1 MNGTPVRAAVDN
13 VITPLR
19 VDTRNRRV
27 QSTVELIHERESLEI
42 IRAPRFSGF
51 CGGVKRAWSIASRTR
66 AGTEGPVYVSGELI
80 NNDPAMRDL
89 ESRGVS
95 VLRVAE
101 GETPPEGGTLIMR
114 AHGEGPL
121 TFERA
126 QEFGLNVVDATCGI
140 VRVVQQKAKNLEDQ
154 GYQVILYGH
163 RNHPEAKA
171 TVAYT
176 QRGMIIETL
185 AEAEDL
191 PRFGRIAALAQ
202 TTALLSEY
210 ERICKVLETK
220 TNEFVNQGQVCA
232 WTRMAQDEAEELAE
246 QCTVMVVVGGRKSAN
261 THRLVEVSALHV
273 PSYLVETVEELD
285 PSWFAADSVVGVTA
299 GASTREQDVLDVM
312 ARIDEIG
319 RTLGAP
325 PPDPRTVES

>member
-1 MNGTPVRAAVDN
+1 
-13 VITPLR
+13 
-19 VDTRNRRV
+19 V
-27 QSTVELIHERESLEI
+27 QI

-51 CGGVKRAWSIASRTR
+51 CGGVKRAWSIAARTR
-66 AGTEGPVYVSGELI
+66 TGTEGPVYVSGELI

-101 GETPPEGGTLIMR
+101 GESPPERGTLIMR
-114 AHGEGPL
+114 AHGEGPV

-126 QEFGLNVVDATCGI
+126 AALGLNVVDATCGI

-176 QRGMIIETL
+176 DHGLIIETID
-185 AEAEDL
+185 EAREL
-191 PRFGRIAALAQ
+191 PSYPRIAALAQ

-210 ERICKVLETK
+210 ERICEVLKTK
-220 TNEFVNQGQVCA
+220 TEEFANQGQVCA
-232 WTRMAQDEAEELAE
+232 WTKMAQDEAEELAE
-246 QCTVMVVVGGRKSAN
+246 QCTVMIVVGGRKSAN
-261 THRLVEVSALHV
+261 THRLVEVSGQHV
-273 PSYLVETVEELD
+273 PSHLVEIVDDLD
-285 PSWFAADSVVGVTA
+285 SSWFQANSVVGVTA

-319 RTLGAP
+319 KEL
-325 PPDPRTVES
+325 ESAIPAGKEQR

>member
-1 MNGTPVRAAVDN
+1 M
-13 VITPLR
+13 
-19 VDTRNRRV
+19 
-27 QSTVELIHERESLEI
+27 QI

-51 CGGVKRAWSIASRTR
+51 CGGVKRAWTIAGRTR

-101 GETPPEGGTLIMR
+101 GDTPPERGTLIMR
-114 AHGEGPL
+114 AHGEGPV
-121 TFERA
+121 TFQRA
-126 QEFGLNVVDATCGI
+126 EELGLNVVDATCGI

-176 QRGMIIETL
+176 QHGKIIETID
-185 AEAEDL
+185 EAADL
-191 PRFGRIAALAQ
+191 PHFERIAALAQ

-210 ERICKVLETK
+210 ERICEILKTK
-220 TNEFVNQGQVCA
+220 TDEFVNQGQVCA
-232 WTRMAQDEAEELAE
+232 WTKMAQDEAEELAD
-246 QCTVMVVVGGRKSAN
+246 QCTVMIVVGGRKSAN
-261 THRLVEVSALHV
+261 SHRLVEVSAQHV
-273 PSYLVETVEELD
+273 PSYLVETVDDLD
-285 PSWFAADSVVGVTA
+285 PAWFEVDSVVGVTA

-319 RTLGAP
+319 RTLGAVP
-325 PPDPRTVES
+325 LDSREHADGSSNAEGHAAFREQR

>member
-1 MNGTPVRAAVDN
+1 
-13 VITPLR
+13 L
-19 VDTRNRRV
+19 
-27 QSTVELIHERESLEI
+27 QI

-51 CGGVKRAWSIASRTR
+51 CGGVKRAWSMASRTR
-66 AGTEGPVYVSGELI
+66 ASAEGPVYVSGELI

-101 GETPPEGGTLIMR
+101 GESAPAGGTLIVR

-126 QEFGLNVVDATCGI
+126 QTLGLNVVDATCGI

-163 RNHPEAKA
+163 RNHPESKA

-176 QRGMIIETL
+176 QRGMIIETIE
-185 AEAEDL
+185 EAEDL
-191 PRFGRIAALAQ
+191 PHFERIAALAQ

-210 ERICKVLETK
+210 ERICKVLVTK
-220 TNEFVNQGQVCA
+220 TDEFVNQGQVCA
-232 WTRMAQDEAEELAE
+232 WTKMAQDEAEDLAV

-261 THRLVEVSALHV
+261 THRLVEVSAEHV
-273 PSYLVETVEELD
+273 PSYLVETVDEID
-285 PSWFAADSVVGVTA
+285 PAWFKADSIVGITA

-312 ARIDEIG
+312 ARIAEIG
-319 RTLGAP
+319 DSLGASP
-325 PPDPRTVES
+325 LSPQAVERA

>member
-1 MNGTPVRAAVDN
+1 V
-13 VITPLR
+13 
-19 VDTRNRRV
+19 
-27 QSTVELIHERESLEI
+27 EI

-51 CGGVKRAWSIASRTR
+51 CGGVKRAWSIAARTR
-66 AGTEGPVYVSGELI
+66 TGTEGPVYVSGELI

-101 GETPPEGGTLIMR
+101 GESPPERGTLIMR
-114 AHGEGPL
+114 AHGEGPV

-126 QEFGLNVVDATCGI
+126 AALGLNVVDATCGI

-176 QRGMIIETL
+176 DHGLIIETID
-185 AEAEDL
+185 EAREL
-191 PRFGRIAALAQ
+191 PHYPRIAALAQ

-210 ERICKVLETK
+210 ERICEILKTK
-220 TNEFVNQGQVCA
+220 TEEFANQGQVCA
-232 WTRMAQDEAEELAE
+232 WTKMAQDEAEELAE
-246 QCTVMVVVGGRKSAN
+246 RCTVMIVVGGRKSAN
-261 THRLVEVSALHV
+261 THRLVEVSGQHV
-273 PSYLVETVEELD
+273 PSHLVEAVDDLD
-285 PSWFAADSVVGVTA
+285 SSWFAANSVVGVTA

-319 RTLGAP
+319 KEL
-325 PPDPRTVES
+325 ESAIPAGKEQQ

>member
-1 MNGTPVRAAVDN
+1 LQIV
-13 VITPLR
+13 
-19 VDTRNRRV
+19 
-27 QSTVELIHERESLEI
+27 
-42 IRAPRFSGF
+42 RAPRFSGF

-66 AGTEGPVYVSGELI
+66 AGAEGPVYVSGELI

-101 GETPPEGGTLIMR
+101 GETPSGPGTLIMR

-126 QEFGLNVVDATCGI
+126 QLLGLNVVDATCGI

-176 QRGMIIETL
+176 EHGMIIETIEE
-185 AEAEDL
+185 AEAL
-191 PRFGRIAALAQ
+191 PPFERIAALAQ

-210 ERICKVLETK
+210 ERICDVLKTK
-220 TNEFVNQGQVCA
+220 TDDFVNQGQVCA
-232 WTRMAQDEAEELAE
+232 WTKMAQDEAEELAE

-261 THRLVEVSALHV
+261 THRLVEVSAQHV
-273 PSYLVETVEELD
+273 PSYLVETVDELD
-285 PSWFAADSVVGVTA
+285 PAWFEAKSVVGVTA

-312 ARIDEIG
+312 ARIQEIG
-319 RTLGAP
+319 DRLAAEQPASLTMEKP
-325 PPDPRTVES
+325 

>member
-1 MNGTPVRAAVDN
+1 M
-13 VITPLR
+13 
-19 VDTRNRRV
+19 
-27 QSTVELIHERESLEI
+27 QI

-51 CGGVKRAWSIASRTR
+51 CGGVKRAWSIAGRTR
-66 AGTEGPVYVSGELI
+66 TSTDGPVYVSGELI

-101 GETPPEGGTLIMR
+101 GEAPPERGTLIMR

-126 QEFGLNVVDATCGI
+126 EALGLNVVDATCGI

-176 QRGMIIETL
+176 QHGMIIETIEE
-185 AEAEDL
+185 AEAL
-191 PRFGRIAALAQ
+191 PRFERIAGLAQ

-210 ERICKVLETK
+210 ERICDVLTTK
-220 TNEFVNQGQVCA
+220 TDEFVNQGQVCA
-232 WTRMAQDEAEELAE
+232 WTKMAQDEAEELAPR
-246 QCTVMVVVGGRKSAN
+246 CTMMVVVGGRKSAN
-261 THRLVEVSALHV
+261 THRLVEVSAQHV
-273 PSYLVETVEELD
+273 PSYLVETIEDLD
-285 PSWFAADSVVGVTA
+285 PAWFEADSVVGITA

-312 ARIDEIG
+312 ARIEEIG
-319 RTLGAP
+319 KEKA
-325 PPDPRTVES
+325 

>member
-1 MNGTPVRAAVDN
+1 MQV
-13 VITPLR
+13 
-19 VDTRNRRV
+19 
-27 QSTVELIHERESLEI
+27 

-51 CGGVKRAWSIASRTR
+51 CGGVKRAWSIAARTR
-66 AGTEGPVYVSGELI
+66 TGNEGPVYVSGELI

-89 ESRGVS
+89 ESRGVA

-101 GETPPEGGTLIMR
+101 GESAPAGGTLIMR
-114 AHGEGPL
+114 AHGEGPV

-126 QEFGLNVVDATCGI
+126 VALGLNVVDATCGI

-176 QRGMIIETL
+176 QRGMIIETIE
-185 AEAEDL
+185 EARDL
-191 PRFGRIAALAQ
+191 PQFNRIAALAQ

-210 ERICKVLETK
+210 ERICDVLRTK
-220 TNEFVNQGQVCA
+220 TDEFVNQGQVCA
-232 WTRMAQDEAEELAE
+232 WTKMAQDEAEQLAE
-246 QCTVMVVVGGRKSAN
+246 QCTTMIVVGGRKSAN
-261 THRLVEVSALHV
+261 THRLVEVSAEHV
-273 PSYLVETVEELD
+273 PSYLVETVDEID
-285 PSWFAADSVVGVTA
+285 PKWFDADSVVGVTA

-312 ARIDEIG
+312 ARITEIG
-319 RTLGAP
+319 EELESRTPAA
-325 PPDPRTVES
+325 REQR